1 MTSIHLEVYYLHII
15 SFPFCLSLSVQIM
28 SPERNPLDLNNLPED
43 FCRDGKQVFEGGGY
57 RKKKSGAKEGKEE
70 SGKVYECRFCSLKF
84 CKSQALGGHMNRHR
98 QERETET
105 LNRARQLVF
114 NNDNL
119 IPPHHLGCQ
128 PIPHG
133 GGYHQS
139 TNIGDPTLSYRPP
152 PPLYPIT
159 RLFSGNSTTTLLPPP
174 LQPPHQSPY
183 MYASPP
189 HMVSFSSHQYPA
201 QTNDYFLGHVLSGS
215 NTHPTSTPS
224 NFMEST
230 LPLDNNNTNNNN
242 NYTCIGAP
250 IGHGLGNNGSSSAG
264 KQQHLDRFQ
273 DGF

>member
-1 MTSIHLEVYYLHII
+1 MGVISTTS
-15 SFPFCLSLSVQIM
+15 
-28 SPERNPLDLNNLPED
+28 
-43 FCRDGKQVFEGGGY
+43 KGGSRGY

-70 SGKVYECRFCSLKF
+70 CGKVYECRFCSLKF

-98 QERETET
+98 QG
-105 LNRARQLVF
+105 N
-114 NNDNL
+114 
-119 IPPHHLGCQ
+119 CQ

-152 PPLYPIT
+152 PPSLYPTT

-174 LQPPHQSPY
+174 PQPPHQLPY
-183 MYASPP
+183 MYASPR
-189 HMVSFSSHQYPA
+189 MVSFSSHQYPA

-215 NTHPTSTPS
+215 NTHSTSTPN
-224 NFMEST
+224 NFMGST
-230 LPLDNNNTNNNN
+230 LAPDNNNNNN

-250 IGHGLGNNGSSSAG
+250 IGHGLGLGNNGSSSAG